1 MNDSDKGKFLTL
13 LLPMGAVYNVEMP
26 KEQMAMYWLALK
38 GMLTI
43 EEFERA
49 VSISLQTLKW
59 LPKPSELI
67 ECVKPSRALL
77 AWEVFTKVARRPLT
91 HSINFQD
98 PLINAVVR
106 SKGGLR
112 QAYRIP
118 DDVFFSHYRRDFLE
132 AYRNFERGQGQPDTS
147 PLLVGG
153 NHESSETLPPRGI
166 ACRYVHS
173 GIGIGFCH
181 AERLESR

>member
-1 MNDSDKGKFLTL
+1 MTESDNKRFMDL
-13 LLPMGAVYNVEMP
+13 LIPMSAIYGVEMP
-26 KEQMAMYWLALK
+26 QEQILGYWIVLK
-38 GMLTI
+38 PNLTI
-43 EEFERA
+43 EEFQRA
-49 VSISLQTLKW
+49 VGIAASTLKFM
-59 LPKPSELI
+59 PKPSELI

-153 NHESSETLPPRGI
+153 NHESSETLPPKGI
-166 ACRYVHS
+166 ACGYQIAGTPRQ
-173 GIGIGFCH
+173 
-181 AERLESR
+181 ERLTGVKSLT